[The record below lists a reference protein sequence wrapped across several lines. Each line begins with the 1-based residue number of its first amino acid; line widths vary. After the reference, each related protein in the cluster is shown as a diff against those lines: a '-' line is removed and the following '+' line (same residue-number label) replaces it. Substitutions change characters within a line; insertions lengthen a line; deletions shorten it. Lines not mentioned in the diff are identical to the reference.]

1 MLLLLQLVIS
11 LLFNTQEATTHEI
24 NITHSNEL
32 ETVLCHSGPFNNDT
46 IIVLSTNI
54 THEITNILFC
64 LVNTS
69 HSLTI
74 KSATNSLAQINCSTA
89 VSKPSYPTSGF
100 VFVNLYNLTLQKLS
114 FQGCGAFLR
123 DLDESILSY
132 INSTTSPVYFTEYH
146 SSLLLFFHIETLL
159 IKEVNMLLNYG
170 FSILA
175 INSLNATI
183 ENINVTSTKS
193 FEFYQQTNMSLGNG
207 VLLLL
212 IDEDN
217 KPHSHSLRNS
227 MVLIEK
233 ARFLYNYDYINNI
246 NIECLSDLSNLVHQE
261 TFTSIPVVNAA
272 GLTILYTQQNFSVN
286 VQISSAIFQH
296 NYGTYSGAML
306 VLHFNS
312 VTNSQTLI
320 DSGNIFRENYNL
332 LSCHGAAL
340 SFLTMFSRSLN
351 TYKSNIY
358 PLIVSNSRFSS
369 QKELADYSEKANAG
383 AVSVVIQNPPK
394 KMESNVT
401 VTFSNVT
408 FSKNLIKT
416 TGSCLYATTYS
427 YEDSPFKHLIIV
439 LENIVA
445 SKNSQ
450 GGLSTSTSKAGMF
463 TMINVKTLYINGTNS
478 HYYDN
483 SGSVFELI
491 DTNIILDG
499 NISFK
504 GNRGERGAVF
514 KLYGSST
521 FHLNN
526 GLRAKFIN
534 NIAHTKGGAI
544 YAHDDIYKTI
554 KQCTFQMSSS
564 FQNMTGLNISMIFI
578 NNTAGLSGSS
588 IYSTNLYNCYINR
601 TYIIRSHNANYYYDS
616 IFYMDSSEHSPLNL
630 STLSKSRC
638 ICSKNKCIHYLSDT
652 EVVLPNI
659 SISAYPGQTL
669 HVPMAAIDEIGNF
682 VYAIVS
688 LDLAKS
694 KHHSGNLPLIPL
706 SSWYTS
712 SHDENQA
719 LLESHQCTLV
729 NFTLYKRN
737 SNSKRI
743 NDAVLVIS
751 SPDDSSLLKIKLNL
765 LDCPL
770 GFQLNTDTSTCQC
783 SPVINKL
790 GMVGDYLP
798 TCLVVSNYSYSQYPL
813 ATITRP
819 VSTAWAGLMNIT
831 NGTNKTTV
839 FGVALTCHESCNL
852 NQDYTMFLI
861 NGSDVLIADP
871 NSYLVN
877 HIPLCPPTKTGP
889 LCSTCTI
896 VNGIKYSVVF
906 GSSECKQCSNWW
918 LLTLILYA
926 VAGPLLIYL
935 LFALKL
941 TLTNG
946 TLNGII
952 FYAQA
957 IGILNINMLSSHQ
970 VISSIYLSAHVFL
983 SILNLNLGFPLCF
996 YNGMTELW
1004 KAGLS
1009 LLFPLYLLTI
1019 VVVLIIFSRYSLWL
1033 SNRIAHSSVQ
1043 VLVTVVHLSFISMF
1057 TAISNIVTPINIY
1070 TNDTSNPIL
1079 KVWYKDGTVEYGKGG
1094 HLILMILIIV
1104 VVGPVLL
1111 SYFTIIAGGRPLM
1124 RVCKL
1129 REYIR
1134 PVYEAIHGP
1143 YKHNK
1148 EFFFTTRLLLLVLV
1162 YTLYIL
1168 FRTGDT
1174 YKAFVIGI
1182 PTFAIYMTVEAYC
1195 RPFRKMWVNLLDL
1208 FIMWNYIIIVGTSW
1222 YFFKINNTS
1231 QVFIILSTT
1240 TTIVFLTLV
1249 TVIIFHIMWVTGTIK
1264 KIKPKLY
1271 ILKMKFTFLFYSKAH
1286 YNPQPPKM
1294 KTKDLEGSFFDTYDE
1309 TRESLLSPT

>member
-1 MLLLLQLVIS
+1 MLLLLQLVIF
-11 LLFNTQEATTHEI
+11 LLFNGQGAASNEI
-24 NITHSNEL
+24 NISQSSGL
-32 ETVLCHSGPFNNDT
+32 ETVLCQSGPLNNDT
-46 IIVLSTNI
+46 IIVLFTNI
-54 THEITNILFC
+54 THEITNISFC

-89 VSKPSYPTSGF
+89 VSQPSYPTNGF
-100 VFVNLYNLTLQKLS
+100 VFVNLYNLTLQKLA

-123 DLDESILSY
+123 DLDESILSS

-146 SSLLLFFHIETLL
+146 SSLLLFLRIETIL

-170 FSILA
+170 FAILA
-175 INSLNATI
+175 INPLNAII
-183 ENINVTSTKS
+183 ENVNVTFTKS
-193 FEFYQQTNMSLGNG
+193 SNFYQQTNMSLGNG
-207 VLLLL
+207 VLLLFT
-212 IDEDN
+212 DEN
-217 KPHSHSLRNS
+217 NVKSLQKN
-227 MVLIEK
+227 VLIKE
-233 ARFLYNYDYINNI
+233 ARFVNNYDYINSMN
-246 NIECLSDLSNLVHQE
+246 CLSYLDNLIHQE
-261 TFTSIPVVNAA
+261 IFPSIPIVNAA
-272 GLTILYTQQNFSVN
+272 GLTILYTQQNFSAN
-286 VQISSAIFQH
+286 VQISSTTFYYNIGSF
-296 NYGTYSGAML
+296 SGAML

-320 DSGNIFRENYNL
+320 DSCNIFRENSNL

-340 SFLTMFSRSLN
+340 SFLIMFSRNLN

-358 PLIVSNSRFSS
+358 PLVVSNSRFSS

-401 VTFSNVT
+401 VTFSNVI

-601 TYIIRSHNANYYYDS
+601 TYIIRSHNAKYYYDS

-669 HVPMAAIDEIGNF
+669 HLPMAAKDEVGNF
-682 VYAIVS
+682 VYSIIS
-688 LDLAKS
+688 LALAKS
-694 KHHSGNLPLIPL
+694 KGSSGKLPL
-706 SSWYTS
+706 SSLPSWYIS
-712 SHDENQA
+712 SHDENQV
-719 LLESHQCTLV
+719 LLESQQCTLV
-729 NFTLYKRN
+729 NITLYTRD
-737 SNSKRI
+737 SNSKSI
-743 NDAVLVIS
+743 NDTVLVIS
-751 SPDDSSLLKIKLNL
+751 SPYDSSLLKIKLNL

-770 GFQLNTDTSTCQC
+770 GFELNKNTSTCQC

-790 GMVGDYLP
+790 GMAGDYQP
-798 TCLVVSNYSYSQYPL
+798 TCLVVSNYLYLQYPL

-819 VSTAWAGLMNIT
+819 PDSAAWAGLMNIT
-831 NGTNKTTV
+831 NGTNQTTV

-852 NQDYTMFLI
+852 NQDYTKFLV

-871 NSYLVN
+871 NNYLIN

-889 LCSTCTI
+889 LCSTCTT
-896 VNGIKYSVVF
+896 VNGIKYSVAF
-906 GSSECKQCSNWW
+906 GSYECKQCSNWW

-935 LFALKL
+935 LFALRL
-941 TLTNG
+941 TLTTG

-957 IGILNINMLSSHQ
+957 IGILTINMLSSQQ
-970 VISSIYLSAHVFL
+970 VILLMYSSARVFL

-1009 LLFPLYLLTI
+1009 LLFPFYLLTI
-1019 VVVLIIFSRYSLWL
+1019 VVVLIILSRYSLRI

-1043 VLVTVVHLSFISMF
+1043 VLVTVVHLSFTSMF
-1057 TAISNIVTPINIY
+1057 TAISNIATPINIY

-1079 KVWYKDGTVEYGKGG
+1079 KVWYRDGTVEYGKGG

-1104 VVGPVLL
+1104 VVVPVLL
-1111 SYFTIIAGGRPLM
+1111 SYMTILVAGRPLM
-1124 RVCKL
+1124 RVGKF

-1148 EFFFTTRLLLLVLV
+1148 EFFFTTRLLLLVFL
-1162 YTLYIL
+1162 YTLFIL
-1168 FRTGDT
+1168 FRTGDM
-1174 YKAFVIGI
+1174 YKGFVIAI
-1182 PTFAIYMTVEAYC
+1182 PTNTLYITVEVYC

-1208 FIMWNYIIIVGTSW
+1208 FIMWNYIILLCTSW
-1222 YFFKINNTS
+1222 YFFKISSDN
-1231 QVFIILSTT
+1231 QIAIILTTT

-1249 TVIIFHIMWVTGTIK
+1249 TVVIFHILWVTGMLK
-1264 KIKPKLY
+1264 KIKSKLY
-1271 ILKMKFTFLFYSKAH
+1271 ILQMKLMLLFYSKKH
-1286 YNPQPPKM
+1286 HNPRPRQL
-1294 KTKDLEGSFFDTYDE
+1294 KTPDLEGSFFDTYDE
-1309 TRESLLSPT
+1309 TREPLLSSI

>member
-1 MLLLLQLVIS
+1 MLLLLQLVVFS
-11 LLFNTQEATTHEI
+11 LIINTRGATAHEI

-32 ETVLCHSGPFNNDT
+32 ETALCHSGPFNNDT

-54 THEITNILFC
+54 THEITKISFC

-74 KSATNSLAQINCSTA
+74 KSATNSLAHIRCPTAA
-89 VSKPSYPTSGF
+89 VSQLSYSTSGF

-114 FQGCGAFLR
+114 FQGCGGFLR
-123 DLDESILSY
+123 DLDESILSS

-146 SSLLLFFHIETLL
+146 SSLLLFLHIGKLL
-159 IKEVNMLLNYG
+159 IKEVNMLSNYG
-170 FSILA
+170 FAILA
-175 INSLNATI
+175 INPSNATI

-207 VLLLL
+207 MLLLFT
-212 IDEDN
+212 DEHN
-217 KPHSHSLRNS
+217 KPPSHSIRNS
-227 MVLIEK
+227 MVLIKK
-233 ARFLYNYDYINNI
+233 ARFLHNYDYINNI
-246 NIECLSDLSNLVHQE
+246 ECLTDLSNLVHEQ
-261 TFTSIPVVNAA
+261 TFASFPVVNAA
-272 GLTILYTQQNFSVN
+272 ALTILYTQQNFSAN
-286 VQISSAIFQH
+286 VQISSTIFTR
-296 NYGTYSGAML
+296 NTGSFSGAML
-306 VLHFNS
+306 VLHINS
-312 VTNSQTLI
+312 ATNSQTLI
-320 DSGNIFRENYNL
+320 DNGNVFSKNYNL

-340 SFLTMFSRSLN
+340 SFLITFYVSHN
-351 TYKSNIY
+351 TNKSNIY
-358 PLIVSNSRFSS
+358 PLIVSNSSFSS
-369 QKELADYSEKANAG
+369 QKDLTDYSKKANAG

-394 KMESNVT
+394 KMELNVT

-408 FSKNLIKT
+408 FIKNLIKT

-427 YEDSPFKHLIIV
+427 YEDSGLKPLIIV
-439 LENIVA
+439 LENVVA

-450 GGLSTSTSKAGMF
+450 GGLSTSISKAGMF
-463 TMINVKTLYINGTNS
+463 TMINIKTLYINGTNS
-478 HYYDN
+478 HYCDN

-491 DTNIILDG
+491 NTNIILDG
-499 NISFK
+499 KMWFEE
-504 GNRGERGAVF
+504 NRGERGAVF

-526 GLRAKFIN
+526 GLRATFIN

-544 YAHDDIYKTI
+544 YAQDDIYKTI
-554 KQCTFQMSSS
+554 KQCTFEMSSPL
-564 FQNMTGLNISMIFI
+564 QNTTVLNISMIFI

-588 IYSTNLYNCYINR
+588 IFTTNLYNCYMNR
-601 TYIIRSHNANYYYDS
+601 TYIIRPHNAKYYYDS
-616 IFYMDSSEHSPLNL
+616 IFYIDSSGHSPLNL
-630 STLSKSRC
+630 STLSKINC
-638 ICSKNKCIHYLSDT
+638 ICSKNKCSYCDGDT
-652 EVVLPNI
+652 DVVLPK
-659 SISAYPGQTL
+659 ISAYPGQTL
-669 HVPMAAIDEIGNF
+669 HIPMAAKDEIGNF

-688 LDLAKS
+688 LALAKS
-694 KHHSGNLPLIPL
+694 KDSSGNLPLKPL
-706 SSWYTS
+706 SSWYIS
-712 SHDENQA
+712 PHDENQA
-719 LLESHQCTLV
+719 LLESQQCTLV
-729 NFTLYKRN
+729 NFTLYKRD

-743 NDAVLVIS
+743 NNAVLVIS

-770 GFQLNTDTSTCQC
+770 GFELNTDTSTCQC
-783 SPVINKL
+783 SPVIDKL
-790 GMVGDYLP
+790 GIAGDYQP
-798 TCLVVSNYSYSQYPL
+798 TCLVVSDNSYLQYPL

-819 VSTAWAGLMNIT
+819 PDSAAWAGLMNIT
-831 NGTNKTTV
+831 NGINQTTV
-839 FGVALTCHESCNL
+839 FGGALTCHESCNI
-852 NQDYTMFLI
+852 NQDFTTFLI

-871 NSYLVN
+871 NNYLVN
-877 HIPLCPPTKTGP
+877 NLSLCPPTKTGP
-889 LCSTCTI
+889 LCSTCTT

-906 GSSECKQCSNWW
+906 GSSQCKQCSNWW

-926 VAGPLLIYL
+926 IAGPLFIYL

-941 TLTNG
+941 TLTTG

-957 IGILNINMLSSHQ
+957 IGILNINMLASQ
-970 VISSIYLSAHVFL
+970 QLISSMYFSARVFL
-983 SILNLNLGFPLCF
+983 SILNLKLGFPLCF

-1019 VVVLIIFSRYSLWL
+1019 VVVLIIFSRYSLRL

-1043 VLVTVVHLSFISMF
+1043 VLVTVVHLSFTSMF
-1057 TAISNIVTPINIY
+1057 TAISNVVTPINIY

-1079 KVWYKDGTVEYGKGG
+1079 KVWYRDGTVEYGKED
-1094 HLILMILIIV
+1094 HLILMILTLV
-1104 VVGPVLL
+1104 VVGPILL
-1111 SYFTIIAGGRPLM
+1111 SYMTILVAGRPLM
-1124 RVCKL
+1124 RVGKL

-1148 EFFFTTRLLLLVLV
+1148 EFFFTTRLLLLVFV

-1168 FRTGDT
+1168 FRTGDI

-1182 PTFAIYMTVEAYC
+1182 PTVTIYITIEAYC

-1208 FIMWNYIIIVGTSW
+1208 FIMWNYIIIVGMSW
-1222 YFFKINNTS
+1222 YFFKINSTN
-1231 QVFIILSTT
+1231 QVSIILTITT
-1240 TTIVFLTLV
+1240 TTVFLTLV
-1249 TVIIFHIMWVTGTIK
+1249 IVIIFHFLWVTGTLK

-1271 ILKMKFTFLFYSKAH
+1271 ILQMKLMLLFYSKTH
-1286 YNPQPPKM
+1286 RNPRSPEPKIA
-1294 KTKDLEGSFFDTYDE
+1294 DLEGSFFDTYDE
-1309 TRESLLSPT
+1309 TREPLLSPT